1 MRRLGTVL
9 LWLAVLVGFGT
20 IGYAVLE
27 HWPLRDGF
35 FMTVITLSTV
45 GYGET
50 HDLSPPGRWFT
61 AGLIFLCIIGMTCW
75 TAALT
80 SFVVEGDLDGRYLR
94 RRMQKMVSDLKD
106 HTIVCGSG
114 MMATVVLERL
124 MRKRV
129 PVVLVDDRPDQLAM
143 LRQKY
148 RSLLTIEG
156 KATNELTLAEAGLVA
171 ARHVVAAMDSD
182 VDNLLVV
189 ITCKDVGRDITVLA
203 RANDVSIANR
213 MRKAG
218 ADEIIS
224 PCLLSGNRVAEVI
237 LA

>member
-1 MRRLGTVL
+1 
-9 LWLAVLVGFGT
+9 
-20 IGYAVLE
+20 
-27 HWPLRDGF
+27 
-35 FMTVITLSTV
+35 
-45 GYGET
+45 
-50 HDLSPPGRWFT
+50 
-61 AGLIFLCIIGMTCW
+61 
-75 TAALT
+75 
-80 SFVVEGDLDGRYLR
+80 
-94 RRMQKMVSDLKD
+94 MVSNLND
-106 HTIVCGSG
+106 HTILCGSD
-114 MMATVVLERL
+114 MMATVILDRL

-129 PVVLVDDRPDQLAM
+129 PVVLVDDQPDKLAA

-189 ITCKDVGRDITVLA
+189 ITCKDMGGGITVLA
-203 RANDVSIANR
+203 RANDASIANR

-237 LA
+237 LT